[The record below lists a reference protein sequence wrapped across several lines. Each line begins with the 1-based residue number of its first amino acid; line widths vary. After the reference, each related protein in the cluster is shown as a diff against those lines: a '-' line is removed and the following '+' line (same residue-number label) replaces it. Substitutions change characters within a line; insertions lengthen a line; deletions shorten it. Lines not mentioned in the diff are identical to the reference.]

1 MEALHNHITA
11 IIVRYMKNDK
21 VKVSEAILVLDM
33 IRLDLVKQVSEGAYT
48 KRPVKLSAKEP
59 TKLGDKHG
67 V

>member
-1 MEALHNHITA
+1 
-11 IIVRYMKNDK
+11 MKNDK